1 MEDGQICY
9 TIGYG
14 NSIFNEFLNRLQDNS
29 IKIVV
34 DVRSYPQSQRP
45 EYNAENLE
53 VKLPENEIAYYHYP
67 LLGGMGK
74 RSYIEY
80 MESAGFRKEFAI
92 YYTR

>member
-1 MEDGQICY
+1 MEKRKICY

-45 EYNAENLE
+45 EFNAENLE
-53 VKLPENEIAYYHYP
+53 VKFPENEIAYYHYP

-74 RSYIEY
+74 CSYIEY
-80 MESAGFRKEFAI
+80 MKSADFRKGF
-92 YYTR
+92 TDLL